1 MGYSSVRFDDERQSD
16 IVSQFLDKYFYC
28 DAKTFER
35 VNDKNRQVSGIDVIF
50 NMSHRQYVCDEKAAI
65 RYRNL
70 KTFCMELTF
79 LNKHDELMDGWLI
92 DPHKVNDSFLFV
104 WIDKTKTDTIRSID
118 DIQVVEVALVRK
130 SEIIAHL
137 ADYGWTV
144 DKLKIKARRILNNP
158 NVEMGN
164 VRERGYCFSYSDKLP
179 EKPVNV
185 LISRKHLV
193 GIGDINRK
201 IEIK

>member
-1 MGYSSVRFDDERQSD
+1 
-16 IVSQFLDKYFYC
+16 
-28 DAKTFER
+28 
-35 VNDKNRQVSGIDVIF
+35 
-50 NMSHRQYVCDEKAAI
+50 
-65 RYRNL
+65 
-70 KTFCMELTF
+70 MELTF
-79 LNKHDELMDGWLI
+79 LNRRDGLMDGWLI

-118 DIQVVEVALVRK
+118 DIQSVEVALVRK
-130 SEIIAHL
+130 SEIIAYL

-158 NVEMGN
+158 NEERGN
-164 VRERGYCFSYSDKLP
+164 VRENGYCFSYSDKLP

-193 GIGDINRK
+193 GISDINRK
-201 IEIK
+201 IEIQ

>member
-104 WIDKTKTDTIRSID
+104 WIDKTKTKVGYETGNG
-118 DIQVVEVALVRK
+118 
-130 SEIIAHL
+130 IIAHL

-158 NVEMGN
+158 NEEMGN

-193 GIGDINRK
+193 GISDINRK